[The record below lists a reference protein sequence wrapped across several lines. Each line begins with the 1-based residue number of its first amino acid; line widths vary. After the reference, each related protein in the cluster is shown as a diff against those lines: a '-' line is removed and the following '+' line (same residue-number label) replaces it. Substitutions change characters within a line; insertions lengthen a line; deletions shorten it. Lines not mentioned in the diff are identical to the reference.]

1 MAVTASTVDV
11 ITSAAAAITALEPA
25 RARILI
31 ALTEPAT
38 ATALAVRVGMSRQ
51 LVNHHL
57 RALERHGLVELV
69 EERRRGNM
77 TERVVRAAAQSFV
90 VSPEA
95 LGRAAPDPSAGWDHL
110 SAGYLVA
117 LGSRLVGE
125 VGRLLRGA
133 AAARLRVATLGL
145 DAEVRFASA
154 GDRAAFAEELT
165 GAVASLVSRYHHDD
179 GRPHRVVLAV
189 HPIPPPQ
196 EEQP

>member
-1 MAVTASTVDV
+1 
-11 ITSAAAAITALEPA
+11 
-25 RARILI
+25 
-31 ALTEPAT
+31 
-38 ATALAVRVGMSRQ
+38 MSRQ

-57 RALERHGLVELV
+57 RVLERHGLVELV

-77 TERVVRAAAQSFV
+77 TERVVRAAAGSFV

-95 LGRAAPDPSAGWDHL
+95 LGGAAPDPSVGWDHL

-125 VGRLLRGA
+125 LGRLVRGA

-154 GDRAAFAEELT
+154 ADRAAFAEELT
-165 GAVASLVSRYHHDD
+165 GAIAALVSRYHHDD